1 MTARRCKAGDLFCE
15 TTRATTCSSCSKWS
29 GWQDVLNSCRNAWVV
44 ARHQDQLRPQY
55 VPSQGAPAAQWA
67 RLLFLFPSLE
77 RADELLCDAL
87 RCAARKVRGRKEATC
102 GKPRGRT
109 PTLALV
115 LRKKTQVSCRGVWD
129 CGRIGGGRAL
139 CAHPQYWRRSLRK
152 LPEVCDAGW
161 KLKSGQVEAREAT
174 MAAQVAR
181 ILRGRLRRPGPAL
194 QWTRNQCKKRRS
206 LCDRHR
212 VRALERAKARS
223 GGQGWAGLY
232 VGRSVGR
239 RTREVSQSQSQS
251 PFAVGVG
258 VAIAIARHAGVV
270 GPHTQGTGQAQAH
283 EYRHKH
289 RHRHRVGG

>member
-1 MTARRCKAGDLFCE
+1 M
-15 TTRATTCSSCSKWS
+15 
-29 GWQDVLNSCRNAWVV
+29 
-44 ARHQDQLRPQY
+44 
-55 VPSQGAPAAQWA
+55 
-67 RLLFLFPSLE
+67 
-77 RADELLCDAL
+77 

-115 LRKKTQVSCRGVWD
+115 LRKKTQVSCRDVWD
-129 CGRIGGGRAL
+129 CGRIGGGMSL

-152 LPEVCDAGW
+152 LPEVCAAGW
-161 KLKSGQVEAREAT
+161 KLKSGQVETREAT

-212 VRALERAKARS
+212 VRALERAKARA

-232 VGRSVGR
+232 VGRSVGGR
-239 RTREVSQSQSQS
+239 GKCRSRSWRSQS